1 MCLRAFRGTL
11 LVKDTR
17 PVNLDIGTMKLPITA
32 YASILHRISGVFLFI
47 VIGLMIYALDLSLSS
62 QAEFDRLAS
71 MLSSPVA
78 KLILWAV
85 LAGLIYHSVAGV
97 KHLVMDMGYGETFE
111 GGVLGSRITFVVS
124 AILIALAGV
133 WVW

>member
-1 MCLRAFRGTL
+1 M
-11 LVKDTR
+11 KDTR

-62 QAEFDRLAS
+62 QADFDSLAG
-71 MLSSPVA
+71 MLGSPVA
-78 KLILWAV
+78 KLVLWAM

-97 KHLVMDMGYGETFE
+97 KHLVMDMGYGETYE
-111 GGVLGSRITFVVS
+111 GGVLGSRITFAVS

>member
-1 MCLRAFRGTL
+1 M
-11 LVKDTR
+11 KDTR

-62 QAEFDRLAS
+62 QADFDSLAG
-71 MLSSPVA
+71 MLGSPVA
-78 KLILWAV
+78 KLVLWAV

-97 KHLVMDMGYGETFE
+97 KHLVMDMGYGETYE
-111 GGVLGSRITFVVS
+111 GGVLGSRITFAVS

>member
-1 MCLRAFRGTL
+1 
-11 LVKDTR
+11 VKDTR

-62 QAEFDRLAS
+62 QADFDSLAG
-71 MLSSPVA
+71 MLGSPVA
-78 KLILWAV
+78 KLVLWAV

-97 KHLVMDMGYGETFE
+97 KHLVMDMGYGETYE
-111 GGVLGSRITFVVS
+111 GGVLGSRITFAVS

>member
-1 MCLRAFRGTL
+1 
-11 LVKDTR
+11 VKDTR

-62 QAEFDRLAS
+62 QAEFDSLAS

>member
-1 MCLRAFRGTL
+1 
-11 LVKDTR
+11 
-17 PVNLDIGTMKLPITA
+17 
-32 YASILHRISGVFLFI
+32 
-47 VIGLMIYALDLSLSS
+47 
-62 QAEFDRLAS
+62 

>member
-1 MCLRAFRGTL
+1 M
-11 LVKDTR
+11 KDTR

>member
-1 MCLRAFRGTL
+1 
-11 LVKDTR
+11 VKDTR

-62 QAEFDRLAS
+62 QTEFDSLAS

>member
-1 MCLRAFRGTL
+1 
-11 LVKDTR
+11 VKDTR

-32 YASILHRISGVFLFI
+32 YASILHRISGVVLFI

-62 QAEFDRLAS
+62 EAEFDSLAS

-111 GGVLGSRITFVVS
+111 GGVLGSRITFVLS

>member
-1 MCLRAFRGTL
+1 
-11 LVKDTR
+11 VKDTR

-62 QAEFDRLAS
+62 QAEFDSLAS
-71 MLSSPVA
+71 MLGSPVA

-111 GGVLGSRITFVVS
+111 GGVLGSRITFAVS
-124 AILIALAGV
+124 ATLIALAGV

>member
-1 MCLRAFRGTL
+1 M
-11 LVKDTR
+11 KDTR

-62 QAEFDRLAS
+62 QAEFDSLAS

>member
-1 MCLRAFRGTL
+1 
-11 LVKDTR
+11 
-17 PVNLDIGTMKLPITA
+17 MKLPITA

-62 QAEFDRLAS
+62 QTEFDSLAS
-71 MLSSPVA
+71 TLSSPVA

>member
-1 MCLRAFRGTL
+1 
-11 LVKDTR
+11 
-17 PVNLDIGTMKLPITA
+17 MKLPITA

-111 GGVLGSRITFVVS
+111 GGVLGSRITFVFS

>member
-1 MCLRAFRGTL
+1 
-11 LVKDTR
+11 
-17 PVNLDIGTMKLPITA
+17 MKLPITA

-62 QAEFDRLAS
+62 QAEFDSLAS

-111 GGVLGSRITFVVS
+111 GGVLGSRITFVLS

>member
-1 MCLRAFRGTL
+1 M
-11 LVKDTR
+11 KDTR

-47 VIGLMIYALDLSLSS
+47 AIGLMIYALDSSLSS
-62 QAEFDRLAS
+62 QADFDSLAG
-71 MLSSPVA
+71 MLGSPVA
-78 KLILWAV
+78 KLVLWAV

-97 KHLVMDMGYGETFE
+97 KHLVMDMGYGETYE
-111 GGVLGSRITFVVS
+111 GGVLGSRITFAVS

>member
-1 MCLRAFRGTL
+1 
-11 LVKDTR
+11 VKDTR

-62 QAEFDRLAS
+62 QADFDSLAG

-78 KLILWAV
+78 KLVLWAV

-97 KHLVMDMGYGETFE
+97 KHLVMDMGYGETYE
-111 GGVLGSRITFVVS
+111 GGVLGSRITFAVS
-124 AILIALAGV
+124 AVLIALAGV

>member
-1 MCLRAFRGTL
+1 M
-11 LVKDTR
+11 KDTR

-62 QAEFDRLAS
+62 QAEFDSLAS
-71 MLSSPVA
+71 MLGSPVA

-111 GGVLGSRITFVVS
+111 GGVLGSRITFAVS
-124 AILIALAGV
+124 ATLIALAGV

>member
-11 LVKDTR
+11 SVKDTR

-62 QAEFDRLAS
+62 QAEFDSLAS

>member
-1 MCLRAFRGTL
+1 M
-11 LVKDTR
+11 KDTR

-62 QAEFDRLAS
+62 QTEFDSLAS